1 MLEKLFGSKARVK
14 ILKNFLLNPDKKFY
28 IRQLA
33 RDLKLQVNSVRREL
47 SNLEDFGL
55 LSSDDNN
62 NINSNVLSNTPESKK
77 NSKEKDIKETGLKEK
92 KYYWV
97 NKNFILFSE
106 VRSLIVKSQILAGE
120 SFIKNLKLVCD
131 PKFIL
136 LSGIFVNNENSPTD
150 VLIVANVENDKL
162 TKIISDLEQELSR
175 EVNFTVMDEAEFK
188 YRQEVADVFLH
199 SVLNARRIILLDKIL
214 NINNESHE

>member
-1 MLEKLFGSKARVK
+1 MLR
-14 ILKNFLLNPDKKFY
+14 ILVLKK
-28 IRQLA
+28 
-33 RDLKLQVNSVRREL
+33 
-47 SNLEDFGL
+47 
-55 LSSDDNN
+55 
-62 NINSNVLSNTPESKK
+62 
-77 NSKEKDIKETGLKEK
+77 K

-106 VRSLIVKSQILAGE
+106 VKSLIVKSQILAGE

-150 VLIVANVENDKL
+150 VLIVANIENNKL
-162 TKIISDLEQELSR
+162 IKIISDLEQELSR

>member
-47 SNLEDFGL
+47 SNLEEFGL

-62 NINSNVLSNTPESKK
+62 NINSNVLSNTLEHKK
-77 NSKEKDIKETGLKEK
+77 NNKEREVKETGLKEK

-97 NKNFILFSE
+97 NKSFILFSE
-106 VRSLIVKSQILAGE
+106 IRSLIVKSQILAGE

-136 LSGIFVNNENSPTD
+136 LGGIFVNNENSPTD

-162 TKIISDLEQELSR
+162 IKIINDLEQELSR

-199 SVLNARRIILLDKIL
+199 SVLNTRRIILLDKIL